1 MIAHVAGTLL
11 EATDKSLLVL
21 TPGGVGYEI
30 FVTAQALL
38 EHRERGAEVRFFVQ
52 TVVREDAI
60 ELFGFPSFEERR
72 YFQILT
78 SIPNLGPKKALAILS
93 AFPPGKLREIAAR
106 EDVKAMTSVSGIGQK
121 SAQQIVWDLKH
132 RFKAEAS
139 LPPGA
144 GGAAPNA
151 KVSEFAD
158 ALQALRGLG
167 YAEEEVR
174 PMLAEAFEAEPDL
187 EAAAAIRA
195 ALKKLAGGRP

>member
-11 EATDKSLLVL
+11 AATDRSLVVL

-38 EHRERGAEVRFFVQ
+38 EHRAEGEPAAFHTQ
-52 TVVREDAI
+52 TVVREDAL
-60 ELFGFPSFEERR
+60 ELYGFPTFVERR

-93 AFPPGKLREIAAR
+93 AFPPDRLREIAAR
-106 EDVKAMTSVSGIGQK
+106 EDVKAMTAVSGIGQK

-132 RFKAEAS
+132 RLKAES
-139 LPPGA
+139 GL
-144 GGAAPNA
+144 APVA
-151 KVSEFAD
+151 TARREEKGSEFAD
-158 ALQALRGLG
+158 ALLALRGLG

-174 PMLAEAFEAEPDL
+174 PMLNEAFEAEPDL
-187 EAAAAIRA
+187 DAATAIRA
-195 ALKKLAGGRP
+195 ALKTLAGKRA